1 MLTWAGWKTI
11 FLTLVAAGASL
22 SRALQQEGVGVK
34 RLLTLAAVLDKASE
48 NNSTQLYLQNFRW
61 GLC

>member
-1 MLTWAGWKTI
+1 MLTWAGRKTI

-34 RLLTLAAVLDKASE
+34 RLLTLAAVLDKAEKFLE
-48 NNSTQLYLQNFRW
+48 NMPCRIESTNVLP
-61 GLC
+61 